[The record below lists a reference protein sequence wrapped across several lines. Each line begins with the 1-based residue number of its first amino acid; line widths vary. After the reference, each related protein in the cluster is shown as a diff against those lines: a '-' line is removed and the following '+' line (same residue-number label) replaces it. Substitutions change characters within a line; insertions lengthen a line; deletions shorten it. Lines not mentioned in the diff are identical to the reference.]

1 MIRLGRNLLKAALLH
16 EPNPFIELGFV
27 KSFRKGEKKILMR
40 VCLPQLCSF
49 DQHILLAKRMKFSKA
64 GK

>member
-1 MIRLGRNLLKAALLH
+1 MVWLGRDLLKAALLH
-16 EPNPFIELGFV
+16 EPNPLIELGFV
-27 KSFRKGEKKILMR
+27 KSFRKGEEKILMR

-49 DQHILLAKRMKFSKA
+49 DQHILLTKRMELCKA

>member
-1 MIRLGRNLLKAALLH
+1 MIRLGRDLLKAALLH
-16 EPNPFIELGFV
+16 KPNPFVELGFV
-27 KSFRKGEKKILMR
+27 KGFRIGEKEILMR
-40 VCLPQLCSF
+40 VGFPQLCAF